1 MSTKSWNSQ
10 NRKMSWNFRNLNFFD
25 FENLRFFLKI
35 LMKIF
40 FWNFFLNPQNVFWKK
55 LDFFWSIASMQKI
68 AFFRFMRFSE
78 RFQHSFVD
86 YGVDSD
92 KHKGWN
98 VTKTFKFWYIFIFVF
113 TEIFWE
119 KFTWSTSWCEK
130 VRKNRKIKFSHVYLF
145 FE

>member
-1 MSTKSWNSQ
+1 MKFSKSKNVMKFS
-10 NRKMSWNFRNLNFFD
+10 KFKFFWFWEFEIF
-25 FENLRFFLKI
+25 FENFDENIFLK
-35 LMKIF
+35 
-40 FWNFFLNPQNVFWKK
+40 FFLNPQNVFWKK

-98 VTKTFKFWYIFIFVF
+98 VTKTFKFWYIFILVF

-130 VRKNRKIKFSHVYLF
+130 VRKNWKIKFSHVYLF

>member
-1 MSTKSWNSQ
+1 
-10 NRKMSWNFRNLNFFD
+10 MSWNFRNSNFCWFWEFEIF
-25 FENLRFFLKI
+25 FENFYEN
-35 LMKIF
+35 IF
-40 FWNFFLNPQNVFWKK
+40 FEKNFSIPIFFEKSW
-55 LDFFWSIASMQKI
+55 DFFWSIASMQKI